1 MNGSDGSLIL
11 DTELDNSGFEKGTDK
26 MLKAVENLTAEVKHF
41 GTEISKSLQL
51 AVNMLTGIGST
62 TDAIF
67 EDIGQR
73 SQQAANSQIQFVQ
86 ATNQARQAVSGMA
99 AAANNYD
106 TALAKTQQKIDA
118 QKAKL
123 ADYFKSMEEIKAST
137 DETLTHAETEDQV
150 ARVLEIEQIQLQQ
163 LNEKYA
169 VQLKTLHDL
178 EEEYSRLAAA
188 KAAAGDAPSYS
199 AEDLKTVSADIE
211 KASKAIDG
219 YQAKVDK
226 MRSVGASDNAW
237 KSTEYDIQRATAAL
251 SAYRANLDG
260 LKEAGKISPEDYERL
275 SSALDTAAA
284 KARELSNAMGSTS
297 RRGSPFADVMRRV
310 AQSAMQTAKNLARI
324 SFRALK
330 NGFHSVTNSVS
341 GYIRKAQDAKLQ
353 TNSLVKA
360 LTSVK
365 RLLITRIK
373 RTFISSIFNGAKE
386 GLEQLAQYSSAFNLA
401 MSNIKNS
408 SKQLTANLSVALG
421 GFIQKVE
428 PFVTGFLNTLSKM
441 ISYVN
446 AFFNIMQGKSTI
458 TVAKKQTDGYAQSL
472 DKAAK
477 KQEELNRQVYGFDEL
492 NKRSAKE
499 EEEEEEDQNG
509 NPLFEEIPV
518 DELPET
524 IKDFLQELKELWDNE
539 DYFGFGQKL
548 AEALNS
554 AMQKADD
561 WINNVFRPMGVK
573 WAGIIAEVL
582 NGLVDGFDADLFG
595 KLVADSLNA
604 VADIINT
611 FITKFNWE
619 RLGEKVGEAIRSF
632 FTNIDWEL
640 IGQTFANGWNAL
652 IDFIHGVVTTPG
664 MWKSMGDAIG
674 GFVAT
679 WFSGINFQKLGETL
693 STGING
699 IFTSVSAFTS
709 QLKTKA
715 PEIVK
720 NLSEGINNLITGIDW
735 AGAGQTLSD
744 LITTLLGTI
753 LETAKRV
760 DWYGIGRGIGEFL
773 GNIDWGTIFRE
784 VGEIIWT
791 ALKGVLDGL
800 FDTKSGRVVLA
811 IGAGIIAIK
820 GLFSAAEMAGTV
832 ATWVGAISGAF
843 PGLLTAASGFVGTLG
858 TTLGAIGSV
867 IFSPTGLIIAAIAA
881 AAILIITHW
890 DEIKVAA
897 TQLKD
902 WLATTWKSIIDFI
915 KTGVDAIKDAL
926 ASGWDFIKSIT
937 VEKWEALKNG
947 LEEKFDAAKEKVISI
962 ANRIKS
968 HITSAWDD
976 IKANT
981 ASIWDHVKSGITQK
995 FNSVKET
1002 VSSAANVISTN
1013 LTTAWTTISD
1023 KAGSAW
1029 ASIHSTISSK
1039 SESVKNIL
1047 DSKTSQMRSTMTNAW
1062 SAIQS
1067 GTTAAWTDISSK
1079 LSDNVQK
1086 IRTDVL
1092 SAWATLKTGTSE
1104 AWNTIKSTVLNLFN
1118 ALKTAIHDSSDW
1130 TSLGVNLVEGLKSGI
1145 SNAWNSLK
1153 SSVSSLAS
1161 SLTSSLRSVF
1171 RIHSPSREWAE
1182 VGEYLDL
1189 GLQKGLEDSKSR
1201 ILSTVANL
1209 AQDVTDEMRLENPSV
1224 SLADSLNGTSS
1235 EFSRIVT
1242 GLSQITLA
1250 LQNVSKTLM
1259 EISGIKMPSLISG
1272 SVVPARIAVS
1282 DDGDV
1287 FNSSRFETFT
1297 SGLDERLY
1305 DQQEVLGEIRDILKR
1320 ARLGID
1326 ADALAD
1332 SIAFAMGNTIRG
1344 YGGI

>member
-86 ATNQARQAVSGMA
+86 ATNQARQAVSGVA

-199 AEDLKTVSADIE
+199 AEDVKTVSADIE

-386 GLEQLAQYSSAFNLA
+386 GLDQLAQFSGSFNLA

-421 GFIQKVE
+421 GFIQKIE
-428 PFVTGFLNTLSKM
+428 PFVTGFINTLSKM

-472 DKAAK
+472 DKAAE
-477 KQEELNRQVYGFDEL
+477 KQKELNKQVYSFDEL
-492 NKRSAKE
+492 NKRSEQE
-499 EEEEEEDQNG
+499 EEKDDEENQN

-518 DELPET
+518 DALPDT

-735 AGAGQTLSD
+735 AGAGQTLSN

-753 LETAKRV
+753 LETVKRV
-760 DWYGIGRGIGEFL
+760 DWYGIGRGVGEFL

-800 FDTKSGRVVLA
+800 FDTKSGRIVVGIGTA
-811 IGAGIIAIK
+811 ILAIK

-832 ATWVGAISGAF
+832 AGWVNAISGAF
-843 PGLLTAASGFVGTLG
+843 PGLLTAASGFVGSLG

-890 DEIKVAA
+890 DEIKAAA

-902 WLATTWKSIIDFI
+902 WLATTWESI
-915 KTGVDAIKDAL
+915 KLTTA
-926 ASGWDFIKSIT
+926 
-937 VEKWEALKNG
+937 EKWENMKQSVSTKAAEIKNS
-947 LEEKFDAAKEKVISI
+947 LVSSWDTIKTTAASSWEAVKNNIATKFDA
-962 ANRIKS
+962 
-968 HITSAWDD
+968 
-976 IKANT
+976 
-981 ASIWDHVKSGITQK
+981 VKS
-995 FNSVKET
+995 SVKAT
-1002 VSSAANVISTN
+1002 TDNVKTT
-1013 LTTAWTTISD
+1013 LTTSWT
-1023 KAGSAW
+1023 G
-1029 ASIHSTISSK
+1029 
-1039 SESVKNIL
+1039 
-1047 DSKTSQMRSTMTNAW
+1047 
-1062 SAIQS
+1062 
-1067 GTTAAWTDISSK
+1067 
-1079 LSDNVQK
+1079 
-1086 IRTDVL
+1086 
-1092 SAWATLKTGTSE
+1092 LKTEATTKWKALHDEIKKQYDDLKRPIQTTTDTVKKTLTDSWDNIKRDASTKWYNIRYE
-1104 AWNTIKSTVLNLFN
+1104 ITRPMDEISRNMTYAWNNIRNDVSRTWDSIKSTIMDRWNSMKN
-1118 ALKTAIHDSSDW
+1118 SISSSANNDW
-1130 TSLGVNLVEGLKSGI
+1130 RGIGSRLVEGLKNGI
-1145 SNAWNSLK
+1145 SQAWSGVTSL
-1153 SSVSSLAS
+1153 VSRLAS
-1161 SLTSSLRSVF
+1161 GLSGFMNRLF
-1171 RIHSPSREWAE
+1171 GIHSPSRVWAE
-1182 VGEYLDL
+1182 IGEYLDL
-1189 GLQKGLEDSKSR
+1189 GLIQGLEDTQGAVFK
-1201 ILSTVANL
+1201 TVSNMARGIN
-1209 AQDVTDEMRLENPSV
+1209 DEMDLEEASV
-1224 SLADSLNGTSS
+1224 SIGPGVNGAAS
-1235 EFSRIVT
+1235 ELSRVAGI
-1242 GLSQITLA
+1242 LSQIAGTFQNITNMLSSMGG
-1250 LQNVSKTLM
+1250 LQVPGLVSGAIVPSRTA
-1259 EISGIKMPSLISG
+1259 ISDG
-1272 SVVPARIAVS
+1272 S
-1282 DDGDV
+1282 DL
-1287 FNSSRFETFT
+1287 FNSSRFDSFE

-1326 ADALAD
+1326 TDELAD